1 MKFERIGMTLSFHRT
16 RRTIQRKRFR
26 FARAIQ
32 RKRLRFAG
40 AIQRKRL
47 RFAGAIQ
54 RKRFGFARA
63 IQRKRFRFA
72 DAVFLAAALL
82 ASLSLS
88 AQDPLLQ
95 RTDVKAAFQYLD
107 RDFDRFVSELVT
119 LTEIPAPSFKETAR
133 ARAMEAKF
141 RELGLKNVHIDA
153 EGNVTGERPGLSGSA
168 GGGSLLALAAHLDT
182 VFPEGTDV
190 HVRKEGTKYSAPG
203 IGDDTH
209 GLASLLSIVRAL
221 DSAHIVTRGDIL
233 FVADVGEEGLGNSR
247 GIHYLLEKSE
257 YSGKVKNFI
266 SIDGGDDNTITNG
279 GVASKRYRVTFK
291 GPGGHSYGAFGLVS
305 PSFAMGDAIARFSR
319 SEVPRAPKTTFNVGV
334 VGGGTSVNSIPGS
347 VWMEV
352 DMRSESPEELA
363 KLEETFLADVRAAVE
378 AENKAR
384 STRNGAISAEPQLVG
399 DRKGGKTP
407 EGTPL
412 VRAAMEVT
420 RSLGGTPE
428 LRYSSTDSNVP
439 IGMGIPAI
447 TIGAGRAGQRA
458 HSPDEFANMEKSATV
473 PGQQRALAIVLAA
486 VGVK

>member
-1 MKFERIGMTLSFHRT
+1 MNLNRTELGHLLTFSRTASGMLC
-16 RRTIQRKRFR
+16 
-26 FARAIQ
+26 
-32 RKRLRFAG
+32 LGG
-40 AIQRKRL
+40 AL
-47 RFAGAIQ
+47 
-54 RKRFGFARA
+54 
-63 IQRKRFRFA
+63 
-72 DAVFLAAALL
+72 FLANP
-82 ASLSLS
+82 SLI
-88 AQDPLLQ
+88 AQDNLLQ
-95 RTDVKAAFQYLD
+95 RPDVKAAFQYLD

-133 ARAMEAKF
+133 AAAMSAKF
-141 RELGLKNVHIDA
+141 SLLGLKDVHIDQ
-153 EGNVTGERPGLSGSA
+153 EGNVLGMRSGT
-168 GGGSLLALAAHLDT
+168 GGGPLLALAAHLDT

-209 GLASLLSIVRAL
+209 GLASLLAIIRAL
-221 DSAHIVTRGDIL
+221 DSAHIVTRSDIL

-247 GIHYLLEKSE
+247 GIHYLLEKGE
-257 YSGKVKNFI
+257 YREKVKNFI
-266 SIDGGDDNTITNG
+266 SIDGSDDNSITNG

-305 PSFAMGDAIARFSR
+305 PAFAMGDAMTRLSH
-319 SEVPRAPKTTFNVGV
+319 SEVPHSPKTTFNVGV

-352 DMRSESPEELA
+352 DMRSESPAELDN
-363 KLEETFLADVRAAVE
+363 LEKKFLADVAAAVE
-378 AENKAR
+378 TENKTR
-384 STRNGAISAEPQLVG
+384 STRNGAIAAETQLVG

-407 EGTPL
+407 EDTPL

-420 RSLGGTPE
+420 RGLGGTPD

-458 HSPDEFANMEKSATV
+458 HSPDEFAIMEKSATV
-473 PGQQRALAIVLAA
+473 PGQQRALAIVLAVA
-486 VGVK
+486 GVKL